1 MKAKCV
7 GKTHVQ
13 LTMKIR
19 QLRAVLAAVD
29 SVVDHMEHT
38 ESDAYDDV
46 INLEGP
52 LLLAVRDL
60 FKGETL

>member
-1 MKAKCV
+1 MTV
-7 GKTHVQ
+7 
-13 LTMKIR
+13 R

-29 SVVDHMEHT
+29 SVVDHMAHT